1 MKNLKILFTFLLCF
15 FVFSLAVYAQQLSD
29 QQGGQKVEIS
39 RGQTVVVPGTE
50 LELTFIRATEDSR
63 CPENVQC
70 IWAGVLV
77 VEIEV
82 KSGNGERKKILIT
95 DTPFQGEASADALFS
110 YVIDGYTIELFS
122 ANAKASV
129 ITLSVFKADHKE

>member
-1 MKNLKILFTFLLCF
+1 MGTVPFASGRGKDLGKMKNLKILFTFLLCF
-15 FVFSLAVYAQQLSD
+15 FVFSLAVYAQPSSD

-39 RGQTVVVPGTE
+39 RGQTIVVPGTE

-77 VEIEV
+77 VEVEV

-95 DTPFQGEASADALFS
+95 DTPF
-110 YVIDGYTIELFS
+110 
-122 ANAKASV
+122 
-129 ITLSVFKADHKE
+129 

>member
-1 MKNLKILFTFLLCF
+1 MKNLKILFIFLLCF
-15 FVFSLAVYAQQLSD
+15 FVFSLAVYAQQPSD

-39 RGQTVVVPGTE
+39 RGQTVVVPGTG

-95 DTPFQGEASADALFS
+95 DTPFRGKASTDALPS

-129 ITLSVFKADHKE
+129 ITLSVFKADQKE